1 MASAEAP
8 TRQNTETKFNVQVV
22 AEGDV
27 VVNNNCKVGIQV
39 CRGGS
44 VRSVGGSVGVRY
56 VPPGTACAVADEGTK
71 VGHVLRTPAPAG
83 LDQAAEAEIALKA
96 KKAERADAFNPARGA
111 PFSSPSQP
119 GVATG
124 QPSGGGKPSVFEQR
138 GGWPGA
144 WESSPGGFFPPPPS

>member
-1 MASAEAP
+1 MA
-8 TRQNTETKFNVQVV
+8 TQNTETKFNVQVV
-22 AEGDV
+22 AEGDA

-56 VPPGTACAVADEGTK
+56 VPPGTACAVTDEGTK

-96 KKAERADAFNPARGA
+96 KKAERAAAFNPAKGA
-111 PFSSPSQP
+111 PFSSAAGPARP
-119 GVATG
+119 DVAAG
-124 QPSGGGKPSVFEQR
+124 QPSDGGRKPSVFEQR
-138 GGWPGA
+138 GGWPGV
-144 WESSPGGFFPPPPS
+144 WESSPKGFFPPPPS